1 MFLITTEDEKRWKF
15 DRKIIFLGIWCL
27 TKIKKQ
33 KLNNLDYEVINHHWI
48 DVNLME
54 NDLKK
59 VNKFYEELLEILS
72 KKLNQKHSLN
82 WSTRQWRILLVLGYI
97 NLFKF
102 LSIDGNR

>member
-1 MFLITTEDEKRWKF
+1 MLTYLKYVSHNYRR
-15 DRKIIFLGIWCL
+15 RKKVVDSNFLGIWS

-54 NDLKK
+54 NDLK

-72 KKLNQKHSLN
+72 K
-82 WSTRQWRILLVLGYI
+82 T
-97 NLFKF
+97 
-102 LSIDGNR
+102 